1 MANSSKQVHAMEQTI
16 ENQIVSI
23 KRKPCA
29 YRGQTTRANL
39 AKGAKGVLT
48 MRVAIPL
55 LHLIAFQKQ
64 MRNEQRAVLP
74 KTS

>member
-1 MANSSKQVHAMEQTI
+1 MANSKESTHAMDHSSETL
-16 ENQIVSI
+16 IVSI

-55 LHLIAFQKQ
+55 LHLITFKKQ